1 MARPL
6 TQTISP
12 ARWLAIAIVAS
23 LVLSLTPAKHTLW
36 VDWFGSLVVRLVA
49 PVTHPLTLFTRW
61 ISPATRVQVDPGVVA
76 RAEDAERFRT
86 LYLRAQRENEE
97 LRARIRDLQS
107 GVALNP
113 QRPVSLIGATVI
125 GTTSDLR
132 HPLLRTRVGTEI
144 GIDVNTVV
152 TYRGTRLL
160 GRVVRAGRGLSEI
173 LTITDRSSTP
183 LLGRVILRD
192 DGAGRRCTLVP
203 VGDGTLEG
211 PVEDPRERPDLAHI
225 ALEPGMLVRLDDGA
239 WPSHAQMLEIGVIE
253 QIRPSEQNPLRQV
266 VVVRPSVDL
275 TRVSE
280 VEFRVE
286 QDRGGGAFAAS
297 EAEDGGS

>member
-6 TQTISP
+6 TQTISST
-12 ARWLAIAIVAS
+12 RWLAIAIIAS
-23 LVLSLTPAKHTLW
+23 LILSLAPSRHTAW
-36 VDWFGSLVVRLVA
+36 VDWFGTLVVRLVA
-49 PVTHPLTLFTRW
+49 PVTHPVSLFTRW
-61 ISPATRVQVDPGVVA
+61 ISPATRVQVDPEVLA

-107 GVALNP
+107 GVGLNP
-113 QRPVSLIGATVI
+113 QRPVVLVGATVI

-132 HPLLRTRVGTEI
+132 HTLLRTRLGTEV

-160 GRVVRAGRGLSEI
+160 GRVVRSERGLSEI
-173 LTITDRSSTP
+173 LTITDRSSIP

-203 VGDGTLEG
+203 TGEGTLVG
-211 PVEDPRERPDLAHI
+211 PVEDPRERPELSHI
-225 ALEPGMLVRLDDGA
+225 SLEPGMLVRLDDGA

-253 QIRPSEQNPLRQV
+253 QIRPSDQNPLRQV
-266 VVVRPSVDL
+266 IVVRPSVDL
-275 TRVSE
+275 ARVSE
-280 VEFRVE
+280 IEFRVE
-286 QDRGGGAFAAS
+286 QVHRDEAFAGGEMKGGGP
-297 EAEDGGS
+297 